1 VTAINSSIEEL
12 NTVFQAASQEMYNA
26 QQQSSNEQQT
36 PPKSDGSGDQEVT
49 DVDFEE
55 VK

>member
-1 VTAINSSIEEL
+1 
-12 NTVFQAASQEMYNA
+12 MYNA
-26 QQQSSNEQQT
+26 GQAQGGQQANPNAGQQQGGNNGN
-36 PPKSDGSGDQEVT
+36 DEVT

>member
-1 VTAINSSIEEL
+1 MNEL
-12 NTVFQAASQEMYNA
+12 NTVFQAASQDMYNA
-26 QQQSSNEQQT
+26 GQAQGGQQANPNAGQQQGGNN
-36 PPKSDGSGDQEVT
+36 GGDQEVT

>member
-1 VTAINSSIEEL
+1 
-12 NTVFQAASQEMYNA
+12 MYNA
-26 QQQSSNEQQT
+26 SQAQGGQPQGDAGQQQQSS
-36 PPKSDGSGDQEVT
+36 GDNKGGDDEVT

>member
-1 VTAINSSIEEL
+1 MATL
-12 NTVFQAASQEMYNA
+12 NQLWQDASQDMYKDSEAQGGEQADPNA
-26 QQQSSNEQQT
+26 GQQQGGGA
-36 PPKSDGSGDQEVT
+36 DDEVT

>member
-1 VTAINSSIEEL
+1 
-12 NTVFQAASQEMYNA
+12 MYNA
-26 QQQSSNEQQT
+26 SNQDASGAAPQGEPTAESSDE
-36 PPKSDGSGDQEVT
+36 EVT